1 MVIRRPW
8 EIATRTVT
16 NFARLSKSST
26 RTRHGASTA
35 AGLRTHLLGD
45 HCVSAATEEVRS
57 AAHYDAAANPAAGS
71 IRSPN
76 SDTRGFDFTPPLQSG
91 SAGPP
96 RIRDGD
102 RQRPLPHH
110 LYQPWRTGEI
120 LDSEKV

>member
-1 MVIRRPW
+1 MVKRRQW

-26 RTRHGASTA
+26 RTRHGAPTA

-45 HCVSAATEEVRS
+45 HCFSAVAEEVRS

-76 SDTRGFDFTPPLQSG
+76 SDTHGFDFTPPLRRG
-91 SAGPP
+91 SALPP
-96 RIRDGD
+96 PVHD
-102 RQRPLPHH
+102 RHR
-110 LYQPWRTGEI
+110 E
-120 LDSEKV
+120 